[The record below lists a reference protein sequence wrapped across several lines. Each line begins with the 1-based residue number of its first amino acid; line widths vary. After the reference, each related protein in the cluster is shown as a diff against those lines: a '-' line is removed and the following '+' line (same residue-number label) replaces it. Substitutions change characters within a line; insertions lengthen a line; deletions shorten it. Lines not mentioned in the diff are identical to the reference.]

1 MNILIRLPNWLGDS
15 VMATFALEI
24 LYQTYPNA
32 KFYLVGSK
40 VSCALFSHYPNT
52 TTLTDNSKQANSRI
66 LALYKLAKSIP
77 PCEIAITFQNNF
89 LSALFLFFNRAK
101 TRIGYAKELRSFLL
115 THPLKKPKKLHES
128 LRFAKL
134 VESLI
139 PNHSIAPKLYLK
151 PPKISITLPP
161 HYQKIAGINAGAA
174 FGGAKRWEEKY
185 FAEVIEDLLKSGF
198 CVILFGVESENPIN
212 QKILFHLQQNN
223 KIPPKSNKILNLSGK
238 TSLQELMAYFLKLQI
253 LITNDSG
260 PMHIAAAFNIPTIA
274 LFGPTDEEE
283 TCPFNAKNSHILS
296 LKTLHKALSCQP
308 CKKRSC
314 PLPPDSASHHAC
326 MRELKPAFVI
336 AKIHSLIS

>member
-1 MNILIRLPNWLGDS
+1 MNLLIRLPNWLGDS

-24 LYQTYPNA
+24 LYQTYPKA
-32 KFYLVGSK
+32 HFYLVGSK

-52 TTLTDNSKQANSRI
+52 TTIIDNSKQANSRI
-66 LALYKLAKSIP
+66 LALYKLSKAIP

-89 LSALFLFFNRAK
+89 LSALFLFFNRSK
-101 TRIGYAKELRSFLL
+101 KRIGYANELRSYLL
-115 THPLKKPKKLHES
+115 TLHPKKPKKLHES
-128 LRFAKL
+128 LRFARL

-151 PPKISITLPP
+151 HPKISITLPP
-161 HYQKIAGINAGAA
+161 HFHNQKIAGINAGAS
-174 FGGAKRWEEKY
+174 FGNAKRWEEKY
-185 FAEVIEDLLKSGF
+185 FAEVIEDLLNNNF
-198 CVILFGVESENPIN
+198 CVILFGIESENPIN
-212 QKILFHLQQNN
+212 QKILSHLQ
-223 KIPPKSNKILNLSGK
+223 KSDKILNLSGK
-238 TSLQELMAYFLKLQI
+238 TSIPELMAYFLKLQI

-296 LKTLHKALSCQP
+296 LKTIHKALPCQP

-314 PLPPDSASHHAC
+314 PLPNNSTNHHAC

-336 AKIHSLIS
+336 TKIHSLIS